1 MQFSK
6 RLLIYCSMRG
16 AREHEGV
23 GSDGTITEGSDDDEN
38 EVPSGVFPVM
48 EI

>member
-6 RLLIYCSMRG
+6 RLLIYCSMR
-16 AREHEGV
+16 AREYEGV
-23 GSDGTITEGSDDDEN
+23 GSDGTKTECSDDDDN